1 MRFPL
6 VVYKK
11 LKDAALGM
19 ADLLEAQPTI
29 GRSLQ
34 QVPFFFSL
42 FLSSYSFFFWTC
54 SKRSPGSGARCTAGS
69 AIYHRVVVRI
79 DRLLTTEREEPP
91 STAQMLDFEGDVEAT
106 FGVHFQVSYEVF
118 GELKLHEVGR

>member
-34 QVPFFFSL
+34 Q
-42 FLSSYSFFFWTC
+42 
-54 SKRSPGSGARCTAGS
+54 
-69 AIYHRVVVRI
+69 
-79 DRLLTTEREEPP
+79 
-91 STAQMLDFEGDVEAT
+91 MLDFEGDVEAT

-118 GELKLHEVGR
+118 GELKLHEVGVGVCVCVCVWVWVCVCVRVCVWAGSERTTESSIGRTTTPRVCEPRQRSGRVASR

>member
-1 MRFPL
+1 VRFPL

-42 FLSSYSFFFWTC
+42 FLSSYFFFFWTC
-54 SKRSPGSGARCTAGS
+54 SKRAAHDRALGAQQ
-69 AIYHRVVVRI
+69 VV
-79 DRLLTTEREEPP
+79 P
-91 STAQMLDFEGDVEAT
+91 STIEW
-106 FGVHFQVSYEVF
+106 
-118 GELKLHEVGR
+118 